1 MILRYSHLK
10 RMNKQRIGA
19 ALVLYNQSVSWSRK
33 WEAVS
38 RYLFFSFSSFAAPR
52 PLKVIWKLFF
62 RFFSFADMTWKHL
75 QGPAAKFRLYLA
87 KEAWMEFTL
96 WRASRL
102 QSISII
108 SLPLSSCPA
117 RRRSWRRFAWTVA
130 STPRWGRRG
139 TSTAS
144 RGPTF
149 LELLSAL

>member
-10 RMNKQRIGA
+10 RMNKQSIGA

-33 WEAVS
+33 WGAAS
-38 RYLFFSFSSFAAPR
+38 RYLFFSFSSFTAPQ
-52 PLKVIWKLFF
+52 PLKVIKKFLF
-62 RFFSFADMTWKHL
+62 RFSSFEDMTWKHL
-75 QGPAAKFRLYLA
+75 QGPAAIFRLYLA
-87 KEAWMEFTL
+87 KAALMEFTL
-96 WRASRL
+96 WRASRF
-102 QSISII
+102 QIISII

-130 STPRWGRRG
+130 STPRWGRRT